1 MIVFSAATAG
11 SNRQVFESAV
21 VELAKKNGK
30 RLKII
35 NFIDEMLKSA
45 RNFERYINSSNLPN
59 LDIKTLE
66 LLKMSAFHAIEDEI
80 TGHPNIDYL
89 IDGHMTFW
97 WKNGPLSLINV
108 NDFKK
113 FSPDLIIS
121 IVAPPNNVFGEL
133 QRKKEWMDKTI
144 DVYEIAIWSEV
155 EIYTADLI
163 SHALNI
169 KNYIIGMNEN
179 PRTLYDLIYN
189 KSKIKV
195 YASFTIEHRKEN
207 YEKLDAF
214 LNKLRKYAI
223 VFDPRSIDIEAYKMA
238 DTDERMKTLVFNQ
251 TVRRDYSLIDQ
262 SDAVVIHLSA
272 LVYSSGVD
280 SERMHAH
287 TTGKKVLLYFPFEK
301 YSPFTPYFVDN
312 MFKDEDELLKEIKK
326 MGSFPAR

>member
-1 MIVFSAATAG
+1 MIIFSAATAG
-11 SNRQVFESAV
+11 SNRQKLESEV
-21 VELAKKNGK
+21 VKLSERSGKK
-30 RLKII
+30 LKII
-35 NFIDEMLKSA
+35 NFIEEMLKSA
-45 RNFERYINSSNLPN
+45 RNFEKYINSSTLPN

-66 LLKMSAFHAIEDEI
+66 LLKISAFHAIEDEI
-80 TGHPNIDYL
+80 KENPDTDYL

-113 FSPDLIIS
+113 FTPDFIVTITTSPNS
-121 IVAPPNNVFGEL
+121 VFNDL
-133 QRKKEWMDKTI
+133 QRKKEWMDKTV

-163 SHALNI
+163 GHALNI
-169 KNYIIGMNEN
+169 KNYIMGADED
-179 PRTLYDLIYN
+179 PRTFYDLIYN
-189 KSKIKV
+189 RKKIKI
-195 YASFTIEHRKEN
+195 YASFAMEHRKEN
-207 YEKLDAF
+207 YEKLDSF

-223 VFDPRSIDIEAYKMA
+223 VFDPKSIDIGVYKQAEA
-238 DTDERMKTLVFNQ
+238 DERMRTLVFNQ
-251 TVRRDYSLIDQ
+251 TVRRDYRLIDQ
-262 SDAVVIHLSA
+262 SDAVVIHLSD

-312 MFKDEDELLKEIKK
+312 MFKNEDDLLKEIKK
-326 MGSFPAR
+326 MGLSLK